1 MWIFQSRLY
10 FAAIF
15 ATSSVIWWIRASICT
30 QGSDSQDQKSGNMI
44 EAEIRGIGL
53 RILLANILQNMR
65 EKKAQERMQFKIV
78 KKDWA
83 QDHIKTNYQK
93 RLFTKKTQNSMPK
106 ETNRLN
112 MILIRQKKTQ
122 WIRQLTVKR
131 RTSEIFGTEEHNKVL
146 KANKTS
152 KSWNL

>member
-1 MWIFQSRLY
+1 
-10 FAAIF
+10 
-15 ATSSVIWWIRASICT
+15 
-30 QGSDSQDQKSGNMI
+30 MI

-65 EKKAQERMQFKIV
+65 EKKAQERIQFKIV
-78 KKDWA
+78 KKDRA

-106 ETNRLN
+106 EANRFN

-122 WIRQLTVKR
+122 WIRQLTVKKR
-131 RTSEIFGTEEHNKVL
+131 MSEILGTEEHNKVL
-146 KANKTS
+146 KANKAA

>member
-1 MWIFQSRLY
+1 
-10 FAAIF
+10 
-15 ATSSVIWWIRASICT
+15 
-30 QGSDSQDQKSGNMI
+30 
-44 EAEIRGIGL
+44 
-53 RILLANILQNMR
+53 
-65 EKKAQERMQFKIV
+65 
-78 KKDWA
+78 
-83 QDHIKTNYQK
+83 
-93 RLFTKKTQNSMPK
+93 MPK

>member
-1 MWIFQSRLY
+1 
-10 FAAIF
+10 
-15 ATSSVIWWIRASICT
+15 
-30 QGSDSQDQKSGNMI
+30 MI

-65 EKKAQERMQFKIV
+65 EKQARERIQFKIV
-78 KKDWA
+78 KKDRA

-93 RLFTKKTQNSMPK
+93 KLFTEKTQNSMPK
-106 ETNRLN
+106 YTNRFN

-122 WIRQLTVKR
+122 WIRQLTVKKR
-131 RTSEIFGTEEHNKVL
+131 MREIFGTEEHNKVL
-146 KANKTS
+146 KANKAT